1 MAHAQVA
8 SVFIVILPG
17 HIATRVWQRHTIAV
31 DCPTKRG
38 GFPMSRIAIAAL
50 AAACMSVS
58 LHAQDYPARPVKIV
72 VPFAVGGPADI
83 YARFLGAKLGESL
96 GQAFVIENRPGAGAV
111 VGTEVAAKSAPDG
124 YTLLLMSNAH
134 TVNETLIANKP
145 YSLTRDFVAVAPVN
159 YSDLMLVLNPSVQAN
174 SVQELI
180 ALAKAQPGKLNYA
193 SSGPGTPYHM
203 AGELFKAMAGV
214 DIVHVP
220 YKESSA
226 ARTGVIGGQVEMMF
240 DAVTTMNEQA
250 KAGKVRA
257 LATSGKARSP
267 VTPNLPTVSEAGV
280 PGYEAVIW
288 LGVMAPKG
296 TPPAIVARLNAEIAK
311 IVNRAETREDW
322 AKQGASAMTMTPDE
336 FAKYVTDDV
345 AKWQKV
351 IQVSGAKPD
360 R

>member
-1 MAHAQVA
+1 
-8 SVFIVILPG
+8 
-17 HIATRVWQRHTIAV
+17 
-31 DCPTKRG
+31 
-38 GFPMSRIAIAAL
+38 MSRIAIAAL
-50 AAACMSVS
+50 VAACLSIPA
-58 LHAQDYPARPVKIV
+58 HAQEYPARPVKII

-83 YARFLGAKLGESL
+83 YARYLGARLGESL
-96 GQAFVIENRPGAGAV
+96 GQSFVIENRPGAGAV
-111 VGTEVAAKSAPDG
+111 VGTDAASKSAPDG

-134 TVNETLIANKP
+134 TVNETLIPNKP
-145 YSLTRDFVAVAPVN
+145 YSLTRDFVAVAPIN
-159 YSDLMLVLNPSVQAN
+159 YSDLMIVVNPGVQAN
-174 SVQELI
+174 TLQEFV

-203 AGELFKAMAGV
+203 AGELFKSMAGV

-250 KAGKVRA
+250 KGGKVRA
-257 LATSGKARSP
+257 LATSGKTRSP

-296 TPPAIVARLNAEIAK
+296 TPPAIVSKLNAEIAK
-311 IVNRAETREDW
+311 VVNRPETREEW
-322 AKQGASAMTMTPDE
+322 AKQGASAMAMPPDE
-336 FAKYVTDDV
+336 FSKYVAADI
-345 AKWQKV
+345 AKWEKV
-351 IQVSGAKPD
+351 IKVSGAKPD
-360 R
+360 Q